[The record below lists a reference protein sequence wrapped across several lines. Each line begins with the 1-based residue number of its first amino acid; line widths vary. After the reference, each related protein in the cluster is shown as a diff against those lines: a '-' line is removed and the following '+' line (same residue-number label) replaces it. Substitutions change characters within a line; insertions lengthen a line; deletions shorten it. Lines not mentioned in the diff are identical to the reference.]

1 MKEYRNAVKAVWAIT
16 EAVWLVCHRHHLV
29 IISIIKSRW
38 VDGEMIVRDG
48 REEEGW
54 RELEGILDK
63 K

>member
-1 MKEYRNAVKAVWAIT
+1 MIVRDGRQFAIVIIII
-16 EAVWLVCHRHHLV
+16 AIIV
-29 IISIIKSRW
+29 IISIIIVIIKSRW